1 MATIVLF
8 HSALG
13 LTAGVHRFAAAL
25 SGDGDTVVTPD
36 LFDGATFPTIEQGV
50 RKRDALG
57 IPELMRRAAAAV
69 EGCPPD
75 SIYAGFSLGAAA
87 AQYLALSRPGAR
99 ALVLMH
105 AVLPLSA
112 LGASQWPPVPVQIH
126 ATEADP
132 WVDDVVVA
140 DFSRAAAATVFRYP
154 GQRHLFAEQDHAD
167 YDAASA
173 ELLERRVRDFIR
185 LLARP

>member
-13 LTAGVHRFAAAL
+13 VTAGVRRFAAAL
-25 SGDGDTVVTPD
+25 GGDGDTVLTPD
-36 LFDGATFPTIEQGV
+36 LFDGETFRNVEQGA

-57 IPELMRRAAAAV
+57 IPELMRRASAAV
-69 EGCPPD
+69 EVCPLD
-75 SIYAGFSLGAAA
+75 SIYAGFSMGAAA

-99 ALVLMH
+99 GLVLMH
-105 AVLPLSA
+105 AVLPLAA

-126 ATEADP
+126 TSEGDP
-132 WVDDVVVA
+132 WVDDVVVV
-140 DFSRAAAATVFRYP
+140 DFARAASATVFRYP
-154 GQRHLFAEQDHAD
+154 GNGHLFTDRDDPD

-173 ELLERRVRDFIR
+173 DLLERRVREFIR
-185 LLARP
+185 LRG